1 MSAPSSHRD
10 AVGSVLHK
18 AKSLKRWR
26 DRRAI
31 ERLLRVARAPDTSR
45 AEEAFDTIQR
55 QCKPVAEYGYTP
67 ADLWR
72 RAAERSVSLLELA
85 GLGEPVAK
93 VLELGAGDGML
104 GAALSAFGHDPVLV
118 DEVDWRCPQAKALT
132 FFRAEAN
139 DPLPFPA
146 NTFDVACSFNTFE
159 HIPDPKSVFQDL
171 IRLVKPGGWIYLH
184 FGPLYASPWGL
195 HAYRSL
201 KMAYPQYLF
210 SEAFIKCKLETLGIY
225 DLGERRQGLQFV
237 NKCTFRDFEAMTHS
251 HELLTRVHRSHDRSQ
266 LAMVKAFPEAFQGR
280 GLTYDDLV
288 VNSLKIIAR
297 KTA

>member
-1 MSAPSSHRD
+1 M
-10 AVGSVLHK
+10 GSVLHK

-26 DRRAI
+26 DRRTI
-31 ERLLRVARAPDTSR
+31 EQFLKVARPPDTTR

-55 QCKPVAEYGYTP
+55 RGKPVAEYGYTP
-67 ADLWR
+67 SDLWR

-85 GLGEPVAK
+85 DLREPGAK

-118 DEVDWRCPQAKALT
+118 DEVDWRCPQAKTLT
-132 FFRAEAN
+132 FVRTQTN

-146 NTFDVACSFNTFE
+146 NTFDAACSFNTFE
-159 HIPDPKSVFQDL
+159 HIPDPQSAFQNL
-171 IRLVKPGGWIYLH
+171 VRLVKPGGWIYLH

-195 HAYRSL
+195 HAYRTL
-201 KMAYPQYLF
+201 KMPYPQYLF
-210 SEAFIKCKLETLGIY
+210 SEAFIKRKLEALGIY
-225 DLGERRQGLQFV
+225 DLGKQRRDLQFV
-237 NKCTFRDFEAMTHS
+237 NTCTVRDFEEMTCS
-251 HELLTRVHRSHDRSQ
+251 RDLSTEIHRGHDRSQ
-266 LAMVKAFPEAFQGR
+266 LAIVRAFPEAFQGR